1 MESPAAVVVRGQRNL
16 LTPHAP
22 DSYPGVRV
30 LRLGRWKEGLI
41 VPEVG
46 QTIVALGGEKARSY
60 ETVDG
65 GRAEGFVLRPGDRA
79 TLLARDLPFCLAEW
93 RIVRG

>member
-1 MESPAAVVVRGQRNL
+1 MR
-16 LTPHAP
+16 
-22 DSYPGVRV
+22 PGCWD
-30 LRLGRWKEGLI
+30 LSLI

-46 QTIVALGGEKARSY
+46 QTIFARGGERAHGY

-65 GRAEGFVLRPGDRA
+65 GRAEGFELSPGDRA
-79 TLLARDLPFCLAEW
+79 TLLRRDLPFCFSEW